1 MALASNALSGGLSD
15 VPPWAMNL
23 LAIVL
28 LLGAVALMVRRLPNL
43 PLGHSP
49 EFIRRRRWNWVPLG
63 LAYAFLYM
71 GRYNLTVAKVALG
84 DRMTKEDFG
93 TIFFWGTLV
102 YGLSFVVN
110 GPLTDRLGGRKTML
124 FATGGAALANVL
136 MGLAITD
143 GSPLSTLPM
152 VPLMSGLYALN
163 MYFQSFGAVSIVK
176 VNAHWFHVRERGT
189 FGGIF
194 GILIALGIYF
204 AYDWS
209 QIIVDHAP
217 LPLVFHAPALL
228 LVIMLALTAV
238 FVRDTPSEAGFNDFD
253 PMDASSGSDGKRL
266 PVFTVAAMMLKNPVV
281 VTIACI
287 EFCSGYLRQAIMQ
300 WGKIFAAETG
310 SKTDFVPANW
320 GLLLCVAG
328 ICGGMFAGV
337 ISDHIFQSRRG
348 PAAGILYAIMLLGS
362 VAMVFLL
369 GNPALGW
376 LLVFMSLAIIGVHG
390 MLSGTASM
398 DFGGRHNVGVAVG
411 LIDGMVYLGTAAQA
425 LVLGELLPSDKVA
438 QRSAEN
444 WSTWPLLML
453 PVALVGFALTLK
465 IWNAKPAS
473 RAGVH

>member
-1 MALASNALSGGLSD
+1 MMLGASSFADGLAGL
-15 VPPWAMNL
+15 PPWLVNL
-23 LAIVL
+23 LAIGV
-28 LLGAVALMVRRLPNL
+28 LLGAVALVVARLPRMN
-43 PLGHSP
+43 LGHSP
-49 EFIRRRRWNWVPLG
+49 EFLKRRLRNWLPLG

-84 DRMTKEDFG
+84 DRMTKDDFG

-102 YGLSFVVN
+102 YGISFVVN
-110 GPLTDRLGGRKTML
+110 GPLTDRFGGRKTML
-124 FATGGAALANVL
+124 WATGGAAIANVL
-136 MGLAITD
+136 MGVAIMD
-143 GSPLSTLPM
+143 GGPLGALPM

-217 LPLVFHAPALL
+217 LPFVFHVPAALL
-228 LVIMLALTAV
+228 VLFLVLTAV
-238 FVRDTPSEAGFNDFD
+238 FVRDTPTDAGFPDFD

-266 PVFTVAAMMLKNPVV
+266 PVFEVARLMLRNPVI

-310 SKTDFVPANW
+310 AKTDFVPANW

-337 ISDHIFQSRRG
+337 LSDHVFHSRRG
-348 PAAGILYAIMLLGS
+348 PAAGILYAIMVAGSLAMTQLLGS
-362 VAMVFLL
+362 P
-369 GNPALGW
+369 GLGW

-411 LIDGMVYLGTAAQA
+411 LIDGMVYLGTALQA
-425 LVLGELLPSDKVA
+425 LVLGEILPRGAEQKT
-438 QRSAEN
+438 AEN
-444 WSTWPLLML
+444 WSSWPLVML
-453 PVALVGFALTLK
+453 PVAILGFLLTLR
-465 IWNAKPAS
+465 IWNAKPS
-473 RAGVH
+473 PRGGH